1 MDVKIRAAVHD
12 DDFEHEHYYEQGDPT
27 EMALAT
33 GELVRLTTVGIDV
46 GSSTSHLMFSV
57 LFLQRQGEALSSR
70 YVVVLREVAYRSPVL
85 LTPYTP
91 DNMIDAEKL
100 GDFVHESYQMA
111 GIKPKE
117 VDSGAIILTGEAL
130 KRENARAIAET
141 IAGESG
147 RFVCATAGH
156 NLEAVLAAH
165 GSGAAALSY
174 KDHNTILNIDIGGG
188 TTKLALLHDGEILA
202 TAAVNVGGRLV
213 ALDADGRVARIEPAA
228 RRVAEELGIDLEL
241 GAQASPDLL
250 SRLSDKLA
258 RVLVEVVQLSAEGHH
273 HEHTHS
279 GNGHDGEQ
287 EGSPHLASSDA
298 TRRGRSAPAV
308 GEEHPEHEHGGDE
321 PHAHGLSPLARELM
335 LTPILHSH
343 HHIEAITFSGGVS
356 EYIYEREE
364 RDFGDLGRPLA
375 EAVRR
380 HISNSALPAPVEQAG
395 ERIRATAIGASQFT
409 VQVSG
414 NTIAVSNPKLLPL
427 HNLPVIHPR
436 LPRRDIPQPL
446 AIAQAIRQAYQRL
459 DLVPGEKPVAL
470 SLTWSGTPAYEAL
483 FNLATGIKRGLESG
497 LAAGH
502 PLIVVFQSDC
512 ANNVGHILRDDLG
525 IGNDIISV
533 DGIEL
538 KEFDFIDLGEVI
550 QPANAVPVVVK
561 SLVFPALS
569 PEKAEVLA

>member
-1 MDVKIRAAVHD
+1 MHD

-57 LFLQRQGEALSSR
+57 LFLKRQGEALSSR

-91 DNMIDAEKL
+91 DNMIDARKL
-100 GDFVHESYQMA
+100 GDFVHESYYAA
-111 GIKPKE
+111 GLKPKE

-174 KDHNTILNIDIGGG
+174 QTGQTILNVDVGGG
-188 TTKLALLHDGEILA
+188 TTKLALIHDGEIVG

-213 ALDADGRVARIEPAA
+213 ARDGEGRLVRIEPAA
-228 RRVAEELGIDLEL
+228 RLVAEELGIQLEL
-241 GAQASPDLL
+241 GSHPEPHLFE
-250 SRLSDKLA
+250 KLA
-258 RVLVEVVQLSAEGHH
+258 GKLAEVLVEVVQLSAAGHH
-273 HEHTHS
+273 HHH
-279 GNGHDGEQ
+279 GHD
-287 EGSPHLASSDA
+287 HN
-298 TRRGRSAPAV
+298 
-308 GEEHPEHEHGGDE
+308 GDGHHHDE
-321 PHAHGLSPLARELM
+321 LSPLAGELM
-335 LTPILHSH
+335 LTPRLHSH
-343 HHIEAITFSGGVS
+343 HNVDAITFSGGVS
-356 EYIYEREE
+356 EFLYERED
-364 RDFGDLGRPLA
+364 RDFGDLGRHLA
-375 EAVRR
+375 DAVRR
-380 HISNSALPAPVEQAG
+380 RIAGGELPAPLEQSG

-414 NTIAVSNPKLLPL
+414 NTIAVSKPKLLPI
-427 HNLPVIHPR
+427 HNLPVVHPR
-436 LPRRDIPQPL
+436 LPRGESVQPL

-459 DLVPGEKPVAL
+459 DLVPGEQRIAL
-470 SLTWSGTPAYEAL
+470 ALTWNGTPSYESL
-483 FNLATGIKRGLESG
+483 YNLAAGIKRGLEPG

-502 PLIVVFQSDC
+502 PLVVVFNSDC
-512 ANNVGHILRDDLG
+512 ANNIGHILRDDLQVT
-525 IGNDIISV
+525 NDVISI

-538 KEFDFIDLGEVI
+538 KEFDFIDIGEVI
-550 QPANAVPVVVK
+550 QPAMAVPVVVK

-569 PEKAEVLA
+569 AQHGEILD